1 MKKSTRRLL
10 NMKWIDK
17 LGINTFDKVTHSY
30 FLVNPYNLSVLSKD
44 VISSKIFSMLN
55 LLKGCNT
62 LEIIALNQRENF
74 ERNKVFLRSRI
85 EEEENEQV
93 KMLLEQDLIALDQMQ
108 SETAASRMFLIK
120 VTYKKDKHFD
130 VNAHLNRI
138 EKNFASNGFDV
149 KRCSIEEVMT
159 MLAVYSEQNFT
170 SKVFELIDGERWM
183 NYELD

>member
-1 MKKSTRRLL
+1 
-10 NMKWIDK
+10 
-17 LGINTFDKVTHSY
+17 
-30 FLVNPYNLSVLSKD
+30 
-44 VISSKIFSMLN
+44 
-55 LLKGCNT
+55 
-62 LEIIALNQRENF
+62 
-74 ERNKVFLRSRI
+74 
-85 EEEENEQV
+85 
-93 KMLLEQDLIALDQMQ
+93 MLLEHDLIALDQMQ